1 MTQDRTYVEGR
12 KLTYK
17 QALDLYEKLVGRKA
31 TGKEIDRMRRRWLA
45 KRKPQPKEK

>member
-17 QALDLYEKLVGRKA
+17 QALDLYEKLVQRRA
-31 TGKEIDRMRRRWLA
+31 TEDEISRMRRRWLA
-45 KRKPQPKEK
+45 KRKRPSPKD